1 MKKTIKLFSIVFIL
15 FLTSII
21 LVGCNSKKEN
31 ENNNNN
37 SNQELS
43 YVSLRINPE
52 IELLVDENGVV
63 VSVNAVNSDGE
74 TVLYNLKLEGL
85 TIEEA
90 AEAFTSMSVELGFI
104 DVNTTNASVYIL
116 VDGESVEYIKS
127 LEEKITNKI
136 NEFFTE
142 VGIYGQAVKEE
153 LEEFNKLAEEWHIS
167 VRDAILVNRVLFLY
181 PEMSKEEV
189 LLLSY
194 EEKIELIKSSNLPA
208 NLQAEYKQKVEEIKE
223 KYEELFDLEEDIK
236 ELEAKLQ
243 KAEELLETEVT
254 LLKIELEAKKAQ
266 YEALLKAYEAE
277 IELVNTYLQSKLAL
291 VEEEIKNLY
300 NSRKQQYEQIF
311 KEHEEEI
318 KDKLEDIKDLIDK
331 WREEEN
337 NK

>member
-15 FLTSII
+15 FLTSIL

-31 ENNNNN
+31 ENNN

-104 DVNTTNASVYIL
+104 DVDTTNASVYIL
-116 VDGESVEYIKS
+116 VDGESVEFIKEI
-127 LEEKITNKI
+127 EEKVTNKI
-136 NEFFTE
+136 NEFFTN

-153 LEEFNKLAEEWHIS
+153 LDEFNKLAEEFHIS
-167 VRDAILVNRVLFLY
+167 VRDAILVKRVLFLY
-181 PEMSKEEV
+181 PEMTEEEV

-194 EEKIELIKSSNLPA
+194 EEKIDLIKSSTLPA
-208 NLQAEYKQKVEEIKE
+208 NLQAEYKEKVEAIKQ

-243 KAEELLETEVT
+243 KAEELLETEIAV
-254 LLKIELEAKKAQ
+254 LQAELEVKKLQ

-277 IELVNTYLQSKLAL
+277 IAAVNVYLQSKLSLAT
-291 VEEEIKNLY
+291 EEIKNLY
-300 NSRKQQYEQIF
+300 NSRKQEYEQKF

-318 KDKLEDIKDLIDK
+318 KDKIEDIKDLIDK
-331 WREEEN
+331 WQNEDN

>member
-15 FLTSII
+15 ILTITL

-31 ENNNNN
+31 ENNN

-104 DVNTTNASVYIL
+104 DVDTTNASVYIL
-116 VDGESVEYIKS
+116 VDGESVEFIKEI
-127 LEEKITNKI
+127 EEKVTNKI
-136 NEFFTE
+136 NEFFTN

-153 LEEFNKLAEEWHIS
+153 LDEFNKLAEEFHIS
-167 VRDAILVNRVLFLY
+167 VRDAILVKRVLFLY
-181 PEMSKEEV
+181 PEMTEEEV

-194 EEKIELIKSSNLPA
+194 EEKIDLIKSSNLPA
-208 NLQAEYKQKVEEIKE
+208 NLQAEYKEKVEAIKQ

-243 KAEELLETEVT
+243 KAEELLETEIAV
-254 LLKIELEAKKAQ
+254 LQAELEVKKLQ

-277 IELVNTYLQSKLAL
+277 IAAVNVYLQSKLSLAT
-291 VEEEIKNLY
+291 EEIKNLY
-300 NSRKQQYEQIF
+300 NSRKQEYEQKF

-318 KDKLEDIKDLIDK
+318 KDKIQDIKDLIDK
-331 WREEEN
+331 WQNEDN